1 MKDISPLVPS
11 KCDLTS
17 FPYLLIG
24 VEDFLISREWIS
36 LKDMDLQRQT
46 LRKWVMDGSGPI
58 QPIKIGNRLKWKLKD
73 IETLCNSHR
82 GAK

>member
-1 MKDISPLVPS
+1 MNSYDVNVNSINELA
-11 KCDLTS
+11 
-17 FPYLLIG
+17 LLSTNETAEVIG
-24 VEDFLISREWIS
+24 F
-36 LKDMDLQRQT
+36 KPQT
-46 LRKWVMDGSGPI
+46 LRKWAMDGSGPI